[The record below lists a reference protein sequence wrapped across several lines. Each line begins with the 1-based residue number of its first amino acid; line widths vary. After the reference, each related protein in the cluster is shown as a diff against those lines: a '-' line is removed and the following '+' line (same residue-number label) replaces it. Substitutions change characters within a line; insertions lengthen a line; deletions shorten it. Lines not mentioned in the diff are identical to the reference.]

1 MLRILIDT
9 NILLPLEPTSL
20 NDVESQS
27 HLANEFIQKSQKAN
41 ALIYLLD
48 VQKNDI
54 NRDKDEKRRNL
65 RLLACEKYQL
75 LMNVQMSDYF
85 KGNFELS
92 NLNPHEI
99 GRAHV

>member
-27 HLANEFIQKSQKAN
+27 HLANEFIQKTQKAN

-48 VQKNDI
+48 VQK
-54 NRDKDEKRRNL
+54 R
-65 RLLACEKYQL
+65 
-75 LMNVQMSDYF
+75 
-85 KGNFELS
+85 
-92 NLNPHEI
+92 
-99 GRAHV
+99 